1 MSKEFSRRS
10 FLKGAAATAASAAL
24 LGITGVSS
32 ALSPFKNARAG
43 ISPGSAP
50 HRQRLTGG

>member
-32 ALSPFKNARAG
+32 TTAKADE
-43 ISPGSAP
+43 AP
-50 HRQRLTGG
+50 AEEASGVWYDAKYFA